1 MNLPAGMLAT
11 DAVVTGIGV
20 VVPPGTPADPGR
32 LWFDTRAR
40 LGPRGYKYLPAA
52 SRYLLAAAREAMADG
67 GGLDLV
73 PGERRAATF
82 ATNSG
87 SAAVLDGMDR
97 TVADGH
103 ADDLSP
109 AMAPFFAINVLGSRP
124 CAEYEVKG
132 FQLTL
137 TSPRVAGL
145 EAMEVGLRALS
156 LGRCSSLLVAAM
168 EDGPPGA
175 VSPEAAPEAGAPPES
190 GAWPES
196 GARPDDRADP
206 GADRRAADGPAPPE
220 EGAVA
225 MVFESPAAA
234 AARGGRWY
242 GACRARTAFLPPH
255 LAGTREG
262 QDRLGRI
269 VTDLLTGLGVGRPL
283 PLHVIADGS
292 AVGETVAA
300 VLTAHPRTGPITSR
314 TAAGLGCLTPMV
326 RLAGLLTARTGDCLI
341 VTATAE
347 GNLALARIFDP
358 GRSPC

>member
-32 LWFDTRAR
+32 PWFDTRAR

-82 ATNSG
+82 GTNSG

-168 EDGPPGA
+168 EDGPPGPA
-175 VSPEAAPEAGAPPES
+175 SPV
-190 GAWPES
+190 
-196 GARPDDRADP
+196 
-206 GADRRAADGPAPPE
+206 ADGPALPE

-225 MVFESPAAA
+225 MVFEPPAAA

-269 VTDLLTGLGVGRPL
+269 VTDLLTGLGADRPL
-283 PLHVIADGS
+283 PVHVIADGS

-326 RLAGLLTARTGDCLI
+326 RLAGLLAARTGDRLI